1 MMAWPEEP
9 QPHNGNGEWPDA
21 ELFESANFY
30 PSDASDERAQ
40 HGANNFLNTAN
51 QDAGGSAGLTY
62 SASCPSF
69 SGMDDT
75 DEFMGG
81 TAGGNG
87 LMPYPFDS
95 QEPLMDALGQSE
107 DTSFPNDKN
116 YDMLLQFQ
124 QEYQNSSQRQFPH
137 QQVMG
142 QPMDLMQQQQMSGG
156 RRGFHGSQSFTSLS
170 NMESEYN
177 RMNANSKRKKGTERW
192 MKLQRHKSFDSSTP
206 ISDSFSFDPNAT
218 FGSAFGSSNP
228 TPDQLLQECVLLGI
242 SLMSANAE
250 LTCNS
255 VMMCN
260 RPPDSDMIGFS
271 IDDFPPSIQ
280 SNDPNWP
287 PVAYGSAPSAIGGN
301 YMQQAHQKRH
311 QQQQHHHHHHH
322 HQASMQSL
330 SDASGDN
337 SVSSSA
343 EVEPVSELDMLLSE
357 NERAN
362 LFDAIRDFESPNVM
376 DAQPS
381 PEQPPQQS
389 AQISLNETKE
399 QSGASSTER
408 KKTTASSSIHPGS
421 HQKSLNNAPRPL
433 TLDSSSL
440 APPAGMPPSGCVP
453 MRTRLHQ
460 ILVHSVQNSDA
471 GSSLSSYER
480 NYLMQSP
487 LFFPAKAP
495 ETAGSLWLL
504 LHAAQCES
512 GCEIG
517 GCSVMRRVLNHCLG
531 CELVVGKCKQPCND
545 AKAMLLHY
553 GSCNSKGSMHGRSC
567 SVCWNLLEID
577 YSHQALSNGNGGG
590 RSNGQTPSTAP
601 SSFVSTSPSP
611 LMGTPP
617 LVPMP
622 MSPGLGSS
630 PAYRSP
636 SRRSTSCS
644 GTTKH
649 VPIQPNPLPTASN
662 PMGLM
667 GALPPHFGYSLSLYL
682 EQTSAPF
689 RAEVKSRVEKRVTA
703 AAGQDLLQHMQK
715 KTRLRSLDDLRSEA
729 RTIVLGEMERE
740 LHLHMQA
747 YNWANSTSSGS
758 LPEGSS
764 QLPPYLL
771 NFSVAGFG
779 AFQAQQAA
787 FQAAVATGSSVP
799 PAVPSTSPP
808 VGARRSAKLAP
819 SGSPPKAPARE
830 K

>member
-9 QPHNGNGEWPDA
+9 QPRNGNGEWPDA
-21 ELFESANFY
+21 ELLESANFY
-30 PSDASDERAQ
+30 PPDGGDERAQ
-40 HGANNFLNTAN
+40 HGASNFLNAAS
-51 QDAGGSAGLTY
+51 QGAAGQAGITY

-69 SGMDDT
+69 SGLDGV
-75 DEFMGG
+75 DELMGG
-81 TAGGNG
+81 AAGGNG
-87 LMPYPFDS
+87 LMSFPSFES
-95 QEPLMDALGQSE
+95 QEPLMDAMGPAG
-107 DTSFPNDKN
+107 DTPLPGDKN

-124 QEYQNSSQRQFPH
+124 QEYQNSSLRQFPH

-142 QPMDLMQQQQMSGG
+142 QPMGMMQQQQQMPGG

-170 NMESEYN
+170 SMESEYN
-177 RMNANSKRKKGTERW
+177 RMNANSKRKKGAERW
-192 MKLQRHKSFDSSTP
+192 MKLQRHKSFDSTTP
-206 ISDSFSFDPNAT
+206 ISEPFGFDPNAT
-218 FGSAFGSSNP
+218 FDSALSSSNP
-228 TPDQLLQECVLLGI
+228 TPDQLLQE
-242 SLMSANAE
+242 
-250 LTCNS
+250 
-255 VMMCN
+255 
-260 RPPDSDMIGFS
+260 PPDSDMIGFS
-271 IDDFPPSIQ
+271 MDDFS
-280 SNDPNWP
+280 SSMNDPSWP
-287 PVAYGSAPSAIGGN
+287 PVAYGSAPSSIGGN

-311 QQQQHHHHHHH
+311 QQQQ
-322 HQASMQSL
+322 QASMQSL
-330 SDASGDN
+330 RNAGGDK

-362 LFDAIRDFESPNVM
+362 LFDAIRDFESPGAMGSV

-381 PEQPPQQS
+381 PEQSPQQFTH
-389 AQISLNETKE
+389 IPPPIETKE
-399 QSGASSTER
+399 QIG
-408 KKTTASSSIHPGS
+408 TASAGKKMTTTSPPLHPGS
-421 HQKSLNNAPRPL
+421 HKKSPNHAPRPL
-433 TLDSSSL
+433 SLDSSSS

-480 NYLMQSP
+480 NYMMQSP

-512 GCEIG
+512 GCEIA

-577 YSHQALSNGNGGG
+577 YSHQALSSVNGGG
-590 RSNGQTPSTAP
+590 RSSGQTPSNTP

-611 LMGTPP
+611 HMGTPP

-622 MSPGLGSS
+622 LSPGLGGS

-636 SRRSTSCS
+636 SRRSTSSS
-644 GTTKH
+644 GTSKH

-689 RAEVKSRVEKRVTA
+689 RAEVKSRVEKRVTT

-747 YNWANSTSSGS
+747 YNWASSGGS
-758 LPEGSS
+758 LPEGASHV
-764 QLPPYLL
+764 PPYLL

-787 FQAAVATGSSVP
+787 FQATAASGSPLP
-799 PAVPSTSPP
+799 PAAPSTSPP

-819 SGSPPKAPARE
+819 SGSPPRIPARE